1 MSRATRFPTLVSC
14 AARMLCRLLLS
25 ILPLAIGV
33 WCTASNLALAEE
45 KRKGA
50 QEPSASSAYHLRYEG
65 LMVQDQDVTIVFPND
80 MRNIETDSTSRVK
93 DKAFFLMASK
103 WSHRAI
109 YVCWENPEEA
119 NPQEMREVESAVR
132 NTWEKYS
139 ALIFRFYGQCKT
151 ESAGIR
157 ILVSDVGPHTK
168 QLGRDL
174 DGVSEGMVLNFAFR
188 NWRRECQ
195 DAKKRLACI
204 AVVAVHEFGH
214 ALGFA
219 HEHNRPDTPGE
230 CAAKP
235 QGHMGDVM
243 LTKWDPES
251 VMNYCH
257 KTAVVT
263 LSPKDIWALQ
273 QVYGVPTKD

>member
-1 MSRATRFPTLVSC
+1 MSRATRFLTLVSC

-25 ILPLAIGV
+25 ILPLTISV
-33 WCTASNLALAEE
+33 WCIASNLALAEE
-45 KRKGA
+45 KRKGL
-50 QEPSASSAYHLRYEG
+50 QEPSTSSAYHLSYEG

-80 MRNIETDSTSRVK
+80 KRSSETDSASRVK
-93 DKAFFLMASK
+93 DKAFFRMASK
-103 WSHRAI
+103 WPHRSI

-119 NPQEMREVESAVR
+119 HPREMREVESAVR

-139 ALIFRFYGQCKT
+139 DLIFHFNHPCKT
-151 ESAGIR
+151 DSVGIWIFVR
-157 ILVSDVGPHTK
+157 DVGPHTK

-174 DGVSEGMVLNFAFR
+174 DGVSEGMVLNFTFR

-257 KTAVVT
+257 KTAEVT
-263 LSPKDIWALQ
+263 LSQKDIVALQ
-273 QVYGVPTKD
+273 QVYGVPVKD